1 MTEAYV
7 RVDPTSS
14 KPGAVDHVLDFFGE
28 GDARS
33 TVELARGFFASG
45 LQVPVAASE
54 FFALAAA
61 IYCLDKVVERSTR
74 PDAWTRVFR
83 LDFPGSAEG
92 WGNPHLQTALSF
104 LTGDDWKLSPQPRS
118 SLSLSHRIT
127 PAPDVV
133 CLFSG
138 GLDSLIGA
146 IQLLEKGRVVR
157 LVAHHETGLAPER
170 QRMLAASLAEHYG
183 PRRVA
188 LSQLFLRP
196 APPSEKQRAQL
207 PSAIETST
215 RSRSL
220 LFIAAGLTVAAAIGP
235 DVPLVIPENGFI
247 GLNVPLSTS
256 RLGSLSTRTTHPHF
270 IAEVQAALNTLGIRN
285 PLLNPYRLTTK
296 GEMLRDVQTLAHA
309 RELALLSISCAHPEA
324 PRWRKRPQG
333 NCGYCYPCL
342 IRRGSMFEVG
352 WDDPDHYAWDAMSD
366 STLLGA
372 ESQSGAD
379 LRALLHSLSRGEGQS
394 DHLRNG
400 PVRRED
406 SASMRGLYLRG
417 RSELRNWIQAA
428 GTPELAGWVAER

>member
-1 MTEAYV
+1 MTEAHV
-7 RVDPTSS
+7 RVDPTSGA
-14 KPGAVDHVLDFFGE
+14 PGDVDHVLDFFGE

-33 TVELARGFFASG
+33 TVELGRGFFASG

-54 FFALAAA
+54 FFTLAAA
-61 IYCLDKVVERSTR
+61 VYCLDKVVARNAR
-74 PDAWTRVFR
+74 PDAWTRAFA
-83 LDFPGSAEG
+83 LDFPGSTDG

-104 LTGDDWKLSPQPRS
+104 LTGDDWSLSPRARTP
-118 SLSLSHRIT
+118 LSLSHRIR
-127 PAPDVV
+127 PSPDVV

-146 IQLLEKGRVVR
+146 IQLLEEGRVVR
-157 LVAHHETGLAPER
+157 LVAHHETGVAPQRQKVLAN
-170 QRMLAASLAEHYG
+170 SLAEHYG
-183 PRRVA
+183 RRRVA
-188 LSQLFLRP
+188 LSQVFLRP
-196 APPSEKQRAQL
+196 APPRQEQHAPL

-270 IAEVQAALNTLGIRN
+270 IAQVQAALNNLAIPN
-285 PLLNPYRLTTK
+285 PLLNPYRLMTK
-296 GEMLRDVQTLAHA
+296 GEMLRDVRALEHT
-309 RELALLSISCAHPEA
+309 RELARLSISCAHPEA
-324 PRWRKRPQG
+324 ARWRKRPQG

-342 IRRGSMFEVG
+342 IRRASMFEVG
-352 WDDPDHYAWDAMSD
+352 WDDPDDYAWDAMSD
-366 STLLGA
+366 SALLGA

-379 LRALLHSLSRGEGQS
+379 LRALLHSLSRHEGQS

-400 PVRRED
+400 PVPRED
-406 SASMRGLYLRG
+406 SASMLGLYFRG

-428 GTPELAGWVAER
+428 GTPELANWLAEA